1 MIFVGLAKKFSLQDD
16 EQYNTIGNFW
26 DEMSL
31 LYGMENLQGLG
42 YKWEDS
48 MIFYAIGLKNGK
60 IDQANIKLELPDDNW
75 FIVEGETKNLKS
87 IYDEIY
93 VDGPLKYEIE
103 IFFENG
109 MCQIK
114 YYR

>member
-1 MIFVGLAKKFSLQDD
+1 MGELNKKGQGDDRSLVLLKIKLRSNQ
-16 EQYNTIGNFW
+16 
-26 DEMSL
+26 SL
-31 LYGMENLQGLG
+31 VHILLRNLQGLG